1 MMVLSLDP
9 QASGD
14 MAMHRAADKGPPSAV
29 EALLGAGAEVDPTN
43 KVRERWY
50 GGGA

>member
-1 MMVLSLDP
+1 
-9 QASGD
+9 

-43 KVRERWY
+43 KVRERCVW
-50 GGGA
+50 GRRVFFHVLAHSDFS